1 MRRTFSDHPVSVDD
15 GVISCPSTLRREAI
29 LSLDAAHDPKSQ
41 SGLAQAI
48 DLMLERP
55 DADWQGLLI
64 KPDGKQ
70 ALSGATWVEVL
81 SSKEANLWLPHMECN
96 AAPELLNA
104 AIGWASQQNL
114 KVVKTVIAH
123 DDPAT
128 AALLEESGFAQVV
141 TLNYMSATTQAIP
154 NATVTHAEFVHVKEA
169 APERLEA
176 IFRQIERSS
185 LDCPEL
191 QGVLTTQEA
200 LQGFYRQDIHAPE
213 QWYLVRYQKE
223 DAGLLLLAPHPEA
236 NNWEL
241 MYMGLAPTWR
251 GHGLG
256 RQVVNEALRKAKE
269 AGMKEVILA
278 VDQRNTPAQRLY
290 ENHGFETR
298 TTCAVHAWISKQST
312 TPSFPS
318 GVIGNPV

>member
-1 MRRTFSDHPVSVDD
+1 MKRTFSDHTSGADD
-15 GVISCPSTLRREAI
+15 GVISCPLPLRHEAI
-29 LSLDAAHDPKSQ
+29 LSLNAAHDPKSQ

-48 DLMLERP
+48 DLMLEQP
-55 DADWQGLLI
+55 DAAWQGLLI
-64 KPDGKQ
+64 KPKSKQ

-81 SSKEANLWLPHMECN
+81 SSKEANLWLPHTECD
-96 AAPELLNA
+96 AAPELLHA
-104 AIGWASQQNL
+104 AIGWASQQGL
-114 KVVKTVIAH
+114 KVVKTVITH

-128 AALLEESGFAQVV
+128 AALLEESGFPNVV

-154 NATVTHAEFVHVKEA
+154 NITENHASFIHIKEV

-191 QGVLTTQEA
+191 QGILSPQEA

-213 QWYLVRYQKE
+213 QWYLVRYQAE

-241 MYMGLAPTWR
+241 MYMGLTPARR
-251 GHGLG
+251 GHGLA

-269 AGMKEVILA
+269 AGMGEVILA

-298 TTCAVHAWISKQST
+298 TTCDVHAWISEPNIAIPT
-312 TPSFPS
+312 
-318 GVIGNPV
+318 